1 VGYEVSVSAIE
12 AAPQGQ
18 FVTGEAVRPRR
29 WVEEVIGFALF
40 GCALV
45 SILTTVGIV
54 VVLLFEAAQFF
65 QEVSI
70 VEFLTGTKWSPKLSH
85 KFGILPL
92 LCGTMLVTAG
102 AAVVALPVGLGTAIY
117 LSEYASHSVREVVKP
132 ILEVLA
138 GIPSVVFG
146 YLAVVTISPWI
157 RTLFPS
163 AGVFNAASASIVVGF
178 MILPMVVSLS
188 EDVLRSVPRSLREA
202 AYALGATKLDVT
214 VKVVVPAAISG
225 IVAAFLLALSRA
237 IGETMAVTLAAGN
250 MPNLT
255 LNPLESIQTM
265 TAYIVEVSQGDTPTG
280 TIEYRSIF
288 AVGLALFVTT
298 MFLNVL
304 AQWFVARIREK
315 YE

>member
-1 VGYEVSVSAIE
+1 MSSAE
-12 AAPQGQ
+12 ALPQGRL
-18 FVTGEAVRPRR
+18 TIEGKAVRPRK
-29 WVEEVIGFALF
+29 WLEQAIGIALF

-54 VVLLFEAAQFF
+54 VVLVVEAAQFF
-65 QEVSI
+65 QEVSVI
-70 VEFLTGTKWSPKLSH
+70 EFLTGTKWSPKLGNQ
-85 KFGILPL
+85 FGILPL
-92 LCGTMLVTAG
+92 LCGTLLVTGG
-102 AAVVALPVGLGTAIY
+102 AAVIALPIGLLSAIY
-117 LSEYASHSVREVVKP
+117 LSEYASHSVREVLKP

-146 YLAVVTISPWI
+146 YLAIVTVSPMI
-157 RTLFPS
+157 RSVFPS
-163 AGVFNAASASIVVGF
+163 AGVFNAASASVVVGF
-178 MILPMVVSLS
+178 MVLPMVISLS

-237 IGETMAVTLAAGN
+237 IGETMAVALAAGN
-250 MPNLT
+250 TPKIT
-255 LNPLESIQTM
+255 LNPLESVQTM
-265 TAYIVEVSQGDTPTG
+265 TAYIVQVSQGDTPAG
-280 TIEYRSIF
+280 TLEYRTIF

-298 MFLNVL
+298 MILNIL
-304 AQWFVARIREK
+304 AQWFVSRVREK